1 MVMCHLFIYLA
12 VLEPPPPPA
21 PPHGTLYF
29 KSYSFTV
36 LKVHPA
42 NPLTNLHYLHYLQ
55 DKGQTP

>member
-12 VLEPPPPPA
+12 VLETLP

-36 LKVHPA
+36 LRVHPA
-42 NPLTNLHYLHYLQ
+42 NPLMNLH
-55 DKGQTP
+55 